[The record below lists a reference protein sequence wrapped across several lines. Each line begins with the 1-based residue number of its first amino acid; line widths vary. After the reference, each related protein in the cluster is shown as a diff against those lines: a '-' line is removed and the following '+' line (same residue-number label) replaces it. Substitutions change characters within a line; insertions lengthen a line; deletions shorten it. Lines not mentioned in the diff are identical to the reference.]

1 MDDSVK
7 TMVPISGELL
17 HLLVEDGELAEAGD
31 VENIASELCQARARL
46 GATMAAKV
54 DDVSSLYKN
63 NPVTV
68 VLLIPRAEYERA
80 TGSLKPGKVYNVA
93 FEEKR

>member
-7 TMVPISGELL
+7 TMTPISGELL
-17 HLLVEDGELAEAGD
+17 HRLVEDGELAEAGD

-54 DDVSSLYKN
+54 DDVSSRYKN
-63 NPVTV
+63 NPVAV

-80 TGSLKPGKVYNVA
+80 AGGLKAGKTYHVT
-93 FEEKR
+93 FEEKT